1 VRVNI
6 RMRQSWSLERKLVD
20 SSMRTYCAHR
30 FAATTRGIGRE
41 PARHRC
47 RHGLHRDIPVARS
60 SQLFELGERA
70 GEDRGGDT
78 YACEN
83 AVEPVQHM
91 LLDRHRVIG
100 QVTQVVIE
108 ILRKMELF
116 TSEVDLEGRR
126 SWAWCWWFVR
136 LPCWTSCNR
145 RNGVRTVHLPKIDP
159 SRG

>member
-1 VRVNI
+1 
-6 RMRQSWSLERKLVD
+6 MRQSWSLERKLVD

-126 SWAWCWWFVR
+126 SLAWCWWFVR